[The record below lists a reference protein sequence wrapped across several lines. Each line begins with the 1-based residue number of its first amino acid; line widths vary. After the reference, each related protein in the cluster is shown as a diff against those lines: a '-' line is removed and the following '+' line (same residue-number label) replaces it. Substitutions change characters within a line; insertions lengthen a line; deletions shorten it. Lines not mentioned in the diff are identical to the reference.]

1 MKNIKWFFLILV
13 FVLFSGLSYKT
24 YSQSIYFCED
34 VDDDGD
40 PINESSV
47 FTIPSDGGYL
57 YVLIQLPNSI
67 DCDGVY
73 MEVYRN
79 GNYETTITIDT
90 EPDWDYFWKQVTFY
104 KTGKYVIDVYDCY
117 DDFITSGSLK
127 INME

>member
-13 FVLFSGLSYKT
+13 FVLFSGLSYKI

-57 YVLIQLPNSI
+57 YVLIQLPNSV

-73 MEVYRN
+73 LEVYRN

-90 EPDWDYFWKQVTFY
+90 EPDWDWFWKQVTFY